1 MMRKI
6 HKRINQKIAVRRN
19 ALSNFIDWSIPI
31 STLLVSVLLISYI
44 TFVSLTTIKSAS
56 RRNFEMKISSL
67 TEQINSTESQ
77 LAKIE
82 NNITPELAENLG
94 FLETKK
100 VQYISNKPIKAAF
113 RVNEI

>member
-1 MMRKI
+1 MIRRKNN
-6 HKRINQKIAVRRN
+6 RINRINHNGRSAV
-19 ALSNFIDWSIPI
+19 SNFIDWSIPI
-31 STLLVSVLLISYI
+31 GTLAVTVLLISYI

-56 RRNFEMKISSL
+56 RRDAELKISSVSEKISSL
-67 TEQINSTESQ
+67 ENE

-82 NNITPELAENLG
+82 TNITPKLAESMG

-100 VQYISNKPIKAAF
+100 IQYISNKPIKAAF

>member
-6 HKRINQKIAVRRN
+6 HKRINQRISVKKN

-31 STLLVSVLLISYI
+31 STLLVSVLLISYVI
-44 TFVSLTTIKSAS
+44 FVSLTTIKSAS
-56 RRNFEMKISSL
+56 RRNFEIKISSL
-67 TEQINSTESQ
+67 IEQINSTESH

-82 NNITPELAENLG
+82 NSITPKLAENLG
-94 FLETKK
+94 FSETKK